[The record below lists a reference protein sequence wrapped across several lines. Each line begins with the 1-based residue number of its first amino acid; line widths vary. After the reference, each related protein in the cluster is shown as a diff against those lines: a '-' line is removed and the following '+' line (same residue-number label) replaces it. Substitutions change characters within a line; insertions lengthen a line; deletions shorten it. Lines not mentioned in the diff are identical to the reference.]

1 MPNPPPPTI
10 HTHTHTHTHTNTP
23 KNAFIMNNKV
33 LLYLYWKTK
42 QNKTTH
48 LPLRTG
54 HDKQYSMWTTVWERE
69 RESRMRQALPTLQS
83 AGWFWATLY
92 SRSGSVSLWPGP
104 WRNPATQTVAHGS
117 TRYWTIRQK
126 KTGCQQNILSN
137 LTNKY
142 ALAKVLDEQQS
153 QTVYWLLL

>member
-1 MPNPPPPTI
+1 MPNTPPPTPTI
-10 HTHTHTHTHTNTP
+10 HTHTHTHKT
-23 KNAFIMNNKV
+23 KAKKQKSAFIMNNKV

-42 QNKTTH
+42 QNTPSRKNRIWQEVQH
-48 LPLRTG
+48 LNQFE
-54 HDKQYSMWTTVWERE
+54 KE

-104 WRNPATQTVAHGS
+104 WRNPATQTVAHGP
-117 TRYWTIRQK
+117 TLYWTSRQK
-126 KTGCQQNILSN
+126 KPGYQLNILSN
-137 LTNKY
+137 LTNEY
-142 ALAKVLDEQQS
+142 AQAKVIDEQQS